1 MKAKFSSM
9 RLAGLRRL
17 TTVGVL
23 LLALPA
29 YSQSPVQQPAQQ
41 ETPQENSLQN
51 TLSAVSLTRG
61 NNDSQVVKLV
71 FKNTVGELPI
81 AFTTSNPHR
90 LVLDFPATSSAL
102 PRTAETAEGG
112 GGIKNWQVVQAG
124 QRTRVVLNLS
134 GPASYELRK
143 DRNLVLAVLRGIPV
157 PPDTPTPTRFAEA
170 GPARAHGIRDI
181 DFRRGKDGESRVMVT
196 LSDPGVGVDI
206 KKQGGAI
213 QVEFLNTSLP
223 TPLQRRLDVADFA
236 TPAQLVETFEQG
248 KNTRMMITPKG
259 KWDYSAYQTGN
270 LFTLEVRSLEGAQPD
285 GRDKPQYS
293 GEKLSLNFQNVEVR
307 SVLQVIADFTGL
319 NIITSDTVSGNV
331 TLRLKD
337 VPWDQAMDI
346 ILRAKGLDKR
356 ATGNVIWVAPRDEL
370 AAKEKLELEAR
381 QQIAD
386 LEDITTEFIRL
397 NYLRASE
404 AQAIIKGQSLSA
416 AASSAKASC
425 ATKAEGVGGTSAQT
439 ATGTGAAAGQSI
451 LSKRGTT
458 SYDLKT
464 NTLFIQDTPSKIQQV
479 KDMIASVDVP
489 TKQVMIEARIVVA
502 DDAFGRTLGAR
513 LGFQGRDSTH
523 SGQTGLRAGVSSN
536 ATGSS
541 TAANSSAAL
550 TTAPA
555 NLDLTAL
562 TSVGGLAFNQTPASL
577 GFTVINAASTAILGL
592 ELRAL
597 EADKRGKIVSNP
609 RVITQNQ
616 KPAVI
621 LQGQQIPY
629 TSAASGTAATTTNF
643 VDALLCLL
651 VDPQVL
657 NNDTIILDV
666 EVQKDAIGAVPP
678 GGSAPAINVKRVKTQ
693 VRVKNGET
701 AVLGGIFEQELRNDT
716 EKVPFLGDLPLL
728 GHLFK
733 SNIKGDIKTEL
744 LIFLT
749 PRILDDG
756 VVIQ

>member
-1 MKAKFSSM
+1 MKATFSPM
-9 RLAGLRRL
+9 RVAGLRWFA
-17 TTVGVL
+17 TVCAL
-23 LLALPA
+23 LLAMPA
-29 YSQSPVQQPAQQ
+29 FSQ
-41 ETPQENSLQN
+41 TPEATPREDTQQN
-51 TLSAVSLTRG
+51 TLSAVSLARG

-71 FKNTVGELPI
+71 FKNPVGELPI

-90 LVLDFPATSSAL
+90 LVLDFPATGSAL
-102 PRTAETAEGG
+102 PRSTESAEGNS
-112 GGIKNWQVVQAG
+112 IKNWQVVQAG
-124 QRTRVVLNLS
+124 QRTRVVLNLN
-134 GPASYELRK
+134 GPASYELRR
-143 DRNLVLAVLRGIPV
+143 DRNLVLAVLRAIPV
-157 PPDTPTPTRFAEA
+157 SPDTPAPARFAEA
-170 GPARAHGIRDI
+170 GPTRAHGIRDL
-181 DFRRGKDGESRVMVT
+181 DFRRGKDGESRVMVS

-213 QVEFLNTSLP
+213 QIEFLNTSLP
-223 TPLQRRLDVADFA
+223 TPLQRRLDVSDFA

-248 KNTRMMITPKG
+248 KNTRMLVTPKG
-259 KWDYSAYQTGN
+259 KWDYSAYQTGS

-285 GRDKPQYS
+285 GRDKSQYS

-337 VPWDQAMDI
+337 VPWDQALDI
-346 ILRAKGLDKR
+346 ILRAKGLDQR
-356 ATGNVIWVAPRDEL
+356 ATGNVIWIAPRDEL
-370 AAKEKLELEAR
+370 TAKEKLEKESRL
-381 QQIAD
+381 QIAE

-397 NYLRASE
+397 NYLRASD

-416 AASSAKASC
+416 AGASEKATC
-425 ATKAEGVGGTSAQT
+425 ATKAGGVGGSSVQSTST
-439 ATGTGAAAGQSI
+439 AAAGAGQSI
-451 LSKRGTT
+451 LSKRGNT

-464 NTLFIQDTPSKIQQV
+464 NTLFVQDTPSKI
-479 KDMIASVDVP
+479 KEIKEMIASVDVP
-489 TKQVMIEARIVVA
+489 SKQVMIEARIVVA

-513 LGFQGRDSTH
+513 LGFQGRGSSQGGATGTRIGTSSTL
-523 SGQTGLRAGVSSN
+523 G
-536 ATGSS
+536 GSS
-541 TAANSSAAL
+541 TAAAGATL
-550 TTAPA
+550 TTVPTNVDLAAA
-555 NLDLTAL
+555 N
-562 TSVGGLAFNQTPASL
+562 SVGSLAFNSAASSL

-592 ELRAL
+592 ELQAL

-629 TSAASGTAATTTNF
+629 TTVASGSAAATTSF

-666 EVQKDAIGAVPP
+666 EVQKDAVGTASSA
-678 GGSAPAINVKRVKTQ
+678 GSAPPINVKRVKTQ
-693 VRVKNGET
+693 VRVKTGET

-716 EKVPFLGDLPLL
+716 EKVPFLGDIPIL

-733 SNIKGDIKTEL
+733 TNIKGDIKTEL

-749 PRILDDG
+749 PRILDDA
-756 VVIQ
+756 VALQ

>member
-1 MKAKFSSM
+1 MKATFPPM
-9 RLAGLRRL
+9 HLAGLRWL
-17 TTVGVL
+17 ATACVL

-29 YSQSPVQQPAQQ
+29 YSQTPAQTQQ
-41 ETPQENSLQN
+41 EDSRQN
-51 TLSAVSLTRG
+51 TLSAVSLARG

-71 FKNTVGELPI
+71 FKNPVGELPI

-90 LVLDFPATSSAL
+90 LVLDFPATGSAL
-102 PRTAETAEGG
+102 PRSTEAAEGG
-112 GGIKNWQVVQAG
+112 SIKNWQVAQAG
-124 QRTRVVLNLS
+124 QRTRVVLNLN
-134 GPASYELRK
+134 GPANYELRM
-143 DRNLVLAVLRGIPV
+143 DRNLVLAVLRAIPV
-157 PPDTPTPTRFAEA
+157 SPDTPAPARFAEA
-170 GPARAHGIRDI
+170 GPARAHGIRDLE
-181 DFRRGKDGESRVMVT
+181 FRRGKDGESRITVS

-223 TPLQRRLDVADFA
+223 TPLQRRLDVTDFA

-248 KNTRMMITPKG
+248 KNTRMLVTPKG
-259 KWDYSAYQTGN
+259 KWDYSAYQTGT
-270 LFTLEVRSLEGAQPD
+270 LFTLEVRSLEGPQAD
-285 GRDKPQYS
+285 SRDKPQYS

-337 VPWDQAMDI
+337 VPWDQALDI
-346 ILRAKGLDKR
+346 ILRAKGLDQR
-356 ATGNVIWVAPRDEL
+356 ATGNVIWIAPRDEL
-370 AAKEKLELEAR
+370 TAKEKLEKESR
-381 QQIAD
+381 QQIAE
-386 LEDITTEFIRL
+386 LEDVTTEFIRL
-397 NYLRASE
+397 NYLRASD
-404 AQAIIKGQSLSA
+404 AQAIIKGQSLNA
-416 AASSAKASC
+416 AGASEKATC
-425 ATKAEGVGGTSAQT
+425 ATKAGGIGGAASQPAA
-439 ATGTGAAAGQSI
+439 ATGAGAGQSI
-451 LSKRGTT
+451 LSKRGNT
-458 SYDLKT
+458 SYDSKT
-464 NTLFIQDTPSKIQQV
+464 NTLFVQDTPSKI
-479 KDMIASVDVP
+479 KEIKAMIASVDVP
-489 TKQVMIEARIVVA
+489 SKQVMIEARIVVA

-513 LGFQGRDSTH
+513 LGFQGSA
-523 SGQTGLRAGVSSN
+523 SGRGGGAGTRVGLSNTLGGSNTAAAGTGLTTTPTNVN
-536 ATGSS
+536 LPATLAVG
-541 TAANSSAAL
+541 TLNLSSAS
-550 TTAPA
+550 T
-555 NLDLTAL
+555 
-562 TSVGGLAFNQTPASL
+562 L

-592 ELRAL
+592 ELQAL

-629 TSAASGTAATTTNF
+629 QSSAGGTAGATTTSF

-666 EVQKDAIGAVPP
+666 EVQKDAAGAAPVAGGAPP
-678 GGSAPAINVKRVKTQ
+678 INVKRVKTQ

-716 EKVPFLGDLPLL
+716 EKVPFLGDIPIL

-749 PRILDDG
+749 PRILDDA
-756 VVIQ
+756 VALQ